1 MRRASSSAL
10 TLLRR
15 RPLPSLISSSASAAA
30 ASQFQTHLKHFT
42 QTPPFLSRDANKPRM
57 FSTQT
62 PPPYSE
68 DVLKAGMDDLQMGMK
83 LHREGKPEK
92 ALPFATRA
100 LQSFYI
106 DKDSISMP
114 LAVALHLMG
123 SVSSALELFDE
134 SIGYL
139 NWAKLVLGQLEIS
152 GSVQHS
158 GVEHAVEL
166 DLVELGN
173 DYRNLASEHF
183 SALKVREALPL
194 CMKALEIHRALL
206 GDDSVEVAK
215 DREVLGL
222 IYGGLKDLDKA
233 LEQYQLSL
241 KVLKNLGHGEELLE
255 IEIEAAKT
263 QVQLGRYDEAIDALK
278 GVLPLTDKDNRD
290 RAMIYVAI
298 SNALS
303 GQKKLEEAKKCL
315 DTACEVLGKD
325 ESSFPYGVAT
335 ACMEI
340 GMLYQAMNALEDA
353 LSVFNKTLRMFEK
366 MPDALNYAGSVSCII
381 EEILLATGKAEQ
393 AVPYLE
399 DAVKWLK
406 ESYGSNHF
414 TVGCAYK
421 TLGTAY
427 LELDRPQSAAKVSA
441 DAKDIFDA
449 SLGPHHAH
457 SIKANQNLSKA
468 HAAMESYE
476 LAIDFQKKVV
486 EALEG
491 KGSNEENK
499 LQKARQILEQ
509 LKKKRARLNP
519 DEEGQSL

>member
-1 MRRASSSAL
+1 MGRREEAL
-10 TLLRR
+10 AH
-15 RPLPSLISSSASAAA
+15 PIKS
-30 ASQFQTHLKHFT
+30 
-42 QTPPFLSRDANKPRM
+42 
-57 FSTQT
+57 
-62 PPPYSE
+62 
-68 DVLKAGMDDLQMGMK
+68 
-83 LHREGKPEK
+83 
-92 ALPFATRA
+92 
-100 LQSFYI
+100 
-106 DKDSISMP
+106 
-114 LAVALHLMG
+114 
-123 SVSSALELFDE
+123 
-134 SIGYL
+134 
-139 NWAKLVLGQLEIS
+139 
-152 GSVQHS
+152 
-158 GVEHAVEL
+158 VEL
-166 DLVELGN
+166 KKMIWGEGSVELGN

-366 MPDALNYAGSVSCII
+366 MPDALNYAGSVSCSI